1 MPSQEDSFYSPEDTA
16 YSYGEERKPE
26 SVWGMIKLNP
36 GVTSL
41 NFYCCLIFCFTMVF
55 GLAAPGGLQPLI
67 LLDKDYY
74 NVSQD
79 HAGAVNSLVIIVQ
92 SAVKIIT
99 CIPYGHLSDKF
110 GRRTVIFF
118 ASVNYLIG
126 SVLVPYSREIFPGF
140 ILSKAF
146 AANAISALQSVPLL
160 ADYVADES
168 KGKAAAVYAISLGLG
183 ALIANLFVKGLLYA
197 ELPLGTCYYIIGIFT
212 FAVLLINNL
221 GLKKGTFHAVSAAAV
236 EDEVKAK
243 TSDVSFMESIKEAIA
258 VFKANNWLKISLV
271 LQVLGSSDFQVFM
284 TFLALYLKSLFPVT
298 TPATEQNIA
307 VNNLQTMIIFPML
320 VANPFYGYLIDKK
333 KLIVQLSYFALC
345 GGAISFLLF
354 ALSHEPRAAT
364 LPIGALLFGSTLPG
378 LMTITNY
385 LNIKNFPPEKR
396 GTMTG
401 FCHLV
406 SQTSYFI
413 IATGG
418 GYLYDNWRR
427 DGLFMV
433 CAGLLVFAA
442 VLVTVIYSR
451 MNVRSSS
458 DKSEERLGDVP
469 DSDYVKLG

>member
-1 MPSQEDSFYSPEDTA
+1 MPSQKDSFYSPEDTA
-16 YSYGEERKPE
+16 YSYEEEQKQE
-26 SVWGMIKLNP
+26 KVLGMIKLNP
-36 GVTSL
+36 GVTPL
-41 NFYCCLIFCFTMVF
+41 NFYCCLIFCFTMIF

-67 LLDKDYY
+67 LLDKEYY
-74 NVSQD
+74 NISQD

-92 SAVKIIT
+92 SVVKIIT

-110 GRRTVIFF
+110 GRRSVITF

-126 SVLVPYSREIFPGF
+126 SLLVPYSKEIFPGF
-140 ILSKAF
+140 LLAKAF
-146 AANAISALQSVPLL
+146 AANALSALQSVPLL

-168 KGKAAAVYAISLGLG
+168 KGKAAAVYGISLGIG
-183 ALIANLFVKGLLYA
+183 ALIGNLFVKGLLYA
-197 ELPLGTCYYIIGIFT
+197 ELPLGACYNTIGIFT
-212 FAVLLINNL
+212 FVVLLINNL
-221 GLKKGTFHAVSAAAV
+221 GLKKGNFHTVSAV

-258 VFKANNWLKISLV
+258 VFKANNWLRISLV

-284 TFLALYLKSLFPVT
+284 TFLALYLKSLFPST
-298 TPATEQNIA
+298 TPSTVQNIA
-307 VNNLQTMIIFPML
+307 VNNLQTMIIIPML
-320 VANPFYGYLIDKK
+320 IANPFYGYLIDKK
-333 KLIVQLSYFALC
+333 KLIIQLSYFALC
-345 GGAISFLLF
+345 GGAVSFLLF
-354 ALSHEPRAAT
+354 AMSHDPT
-364 LPIGALLFGSTLPG
+364 TILLPVGAMMFGSTLPG

-396 GTMTG
+396 GIMIG

-442 VLVTVIYSR
+442 ILVTIIYSG

-458 DKSEERLGDVP
+458 NKDEERLGEVP
-469 DSDYVKLG
+469 DSDYAKMGI